1 MSLGAANT
9 MRVLDLKLV
18 RQQPDLVRAGL
29 RARGGEPAQVDAIL
43 EIDRRRRDLLTS
55 IESLRSEQKKASVEI
70 ARLRGAEQQQRITA
84 ARTLSDRL
92 GSQEGA
98 LRSIEQE
105 LEPRLRALPN
115 LPHDS
120 VPVGRDPSANAIV
133 RTWGRP
139 PDFAF
144 TPRDHV
150 DLGSAL
156 GIVDLERG
164 AKVSGSR
171 FYYLLGD
178 GALLEMALIRYALE
192 DVLTR
197 GFVPV
202 ITPVLVKPEVITGAW
217 GGAAFDPQQ
226 TYHLPEDDLA
236 LVGTSEQSLAGLH
249 MDEILEEERLPLRL
263 AGLSWCF
270 RREAGSYGR
279 DVRGLYRVHQ
289 FDKVEMFSYCHPAR
303 SWEEH
308 EYLLSIEE
316 AILQGLRIP
325 YRVVTLCTGDLG
337 HSSAKTYDLEA
348 WMPGRGDYGEVTSCS
363 NTTDFQARRLRIRF
377 RARRGGSADFVH
389 TLNGTAV
396 ATSRALIAVLENYQ
410 QEDGSVRVPDLLIP
424 LMGGRTVLQPGP
436 GGVP

>member
-1 MSLGAANT
+1 M
-9 MRVLDLKLV
+9 LDLKLV
-18 RQQPDLVRAGL
+18 RQQPDLVRDGL
-29 RARGGEPAQVDAIL
+29 RARGGAPAQVDRIL
-43 EIDRRRRDLLTS
+43 EVDRRRRDLLQS
-55 IESLRSEQKKASVEI
+55 IEALRSEQRKASAEI
-70 ARLRGAEQQQRITA
+70 ARLRGAEQQQRIA
-84 ARTLSDRL
+84 VARELSGRL
-92 GSQEGA
+92 SEEESA
-98 LRSIEQE
+98 LRGIEEE
-105 LEPRLRALPN
+105 LDPLLRALPN
-115 LPHDS
+115 LPHES
-120 VPVGRDPSANAIV
+120 VPVGRDPSANAVV

-139 PDFAF
+139 DEMGF

-156 GIVDLERG
+156 GILDLERG

-171 FYYLLGD
+171 FYYLIGD

-192 DVLTR
+192 AVQAR

-217 GGAAFDPQQ
+217 GGAAFDAQQ

-236 LVGTSEQSLAGLH
+236 LIGTSEQSLAGLY

-316 AILQGLRIP
+316 AILQGLQIP
-325 YRVVTLCTGDLG
+325 YRVVVLCTGDLG
-337 HSSAKTYDLEA
+337 QSSAKTYDLEA

-363 NTTDFQARRLRIRF
+363 NTTDFQARRLRIRY
-377 RARRGGSADFVH
+377 RSRRGGAAEFAH
-389 TLNGTAV
+389 TLNGTAI
-396 ATSRALIAVLENYQ
+396 ATSRALIAILENHQ
-410 QEDGSVRVPDLLIP
+410 QEDGSVRIPDVLVPF
-424 LMGGRTVLQPGP
+424 MGGRTILRP
-436 GGVP
+436 

>member
-1 MSLGAANT
+1 M
-9 MRVLDLKLV
+9 LDLRLI

-29 RARGGEPAQVDAIL
+29 RARDGDPAQVDRIL
-43 EIDRRRRDLLTS
+43 EVDRRRRDLLQS
-55 IESLRSEQKKASVEI
+55 LESLRSEQKKTSAEI
-70 ARLRGAEQQQRITA
+70 ARLRGDEQQQRIAA
-84 ARTLSDRL
+84 ARDLSDRL
-92 GSQEGA
+92 GAAESA
-98 LRSIEQE
+98 LRGIEEE
-105 LEPRLRALPN
+105 LDPLLRALPN
-115 LPHDS
+115 LPHES
-120 VPVGRDPSANAIV
+120 VPVGRDPSANVVV

-139 PDFAF
+139 PDLWF

-150 DLGSAL
+150 DLGSGL

-164 AKVSGSR
+164 AKVAGSR
-171 FYYLLGD
+171 FYYLIGD

-192 DVLTR
+192 AVLGR

-202 ITPVLVKPEVITGAW
+202 IPPVLVKPEVITGAW
-217 GGAAFDPQQ
+217 GGASFDPQQ

-249 MDEILEEERLPLRL
+249 MDEILEEDRLPLRL
-263 AGLSWCF
+263 AGVSWCF

-289 FDKVEMFSYCHPAR
+289 FDKVEMFSFCHPDR

-308 EYLLSIEE
+308 EHLLSIEE
-316 AILQGLRIP
+316 AILQGLKIP

-337 HSSAKTYDLEA
+337 QSSAKTYDLEA

-377 RARRGGSADFVH
+377 RPRRGGSADFVH
-389 TLNGTAV
+389 TLNGTAI

-410 QEDGSVRVPDLLIP
+410 QEDGSVRIPDALAP
-424 LMGGRTVLQPGP
+424 LMGGRTVLQR
-436 GGVP
+436 